1 MLESLLILN
10 VLLLC
15 IISVASLLYVYFSNL
30 KGKQIRLSA
39 MLESLADGFFY
50 VDKSKKV
57 LVVNGAAK
65 EMLGLSGKT
74 NGLELSSALKKYIK
88 LDEKINKAIFSKND
102 VVVPELHV
110 ESKYLKIIFSP
121 VRDDGNVL
129 GVVVL
134 LQNISEQK
142 ALNKMRQDFTSM
154 MVHDLRAP
162 LSVMLGT
169 SDLLVKRYS
178 KMNKTK
184 VTELLY
190 DIKSSSQNMLDIVN
204 DLLDVAKIET
214 GKFMAKKELNDIG
227 SLIKSQVEFF
237 RPLAERKSLYIKT
250 SVPENS
256 IKVNFDNEAMSRVLA
271 NLISNA
277 IKFTELGGI
286 KIHTSLIEKRNEIK
300 VSISDTGY
308 GITVEQK
315 KHLFNK
321 FEQMRN
327 PVDPKQKGTGLGLV
341 IAKEIIEAH
350 GGKIWVE
357 SDGKTGSTFHFTLPL
372 Q

>member
-1 MLESLLILN
+1 MLEFLLILN

-30 KGKQIRLSA
+30 KGKQIRLSV
-39 MLESLADGFFY
+39 MLESLPDGFFY
-50 VDKSKKV
+50 VDKNRKV
-57 LVVNGAAK
+57 LVVNRAVK
-65 EMLGLSGKT
+65 EMLGLSDKT
-74 NGLELSSALKKYIK
+74 NGIELSKALKKYIN
-88 LDEKINKAIFSKND
+88 LDKKIEEAINTRSD
-102 VVVPELHV
+102 LIVPEIRAGN
-110 ESKYLKIIFSP
+110 KYLKIIFSP
-121 VRDDGNVL
+121 VRDNGNVL

-134 LQNISEQK
+134 LQDISEQK

-162 LSVMLGT
+162 LSVMMGT
-169 SDLLVKRYS
+169 SDLLVKRFS
-178 KMNKTK
+178 KMSKTK

-190 DIKSSSQNMLDIVN
+190 DIKSSSQNMLEIVN

-214 GKFMAKKELNDIG
+214 GKFMAKKELGDIG
-227 SLIKSQVEFF
+227 SLIKNQVEFF
-237 RPLAERKSLYIKT
+237 RPLAERKALYIRT
-250 SVPENS
+250 SLPENS
-256 IKVNFDNEAMSRVLA
+256 IKINFDREAMSRVLA

-277 IKFTELGGI
+277 IKLTELGGI
-286 KIHTSLIEKRNEIK
+286 TVSIKPVEKRNELKI
-300 VSISDTGY
+300 SISDTGY

-327 PVDPKQKGTGLGLV
+327 PVDPNQKGTGLGLV

-372 Q
+372 